1 MQMQTFLTMRH
12 VAPFREEATEL
23 LANLNDAAD
32 TLEQWVKVQLM
43 WCSLE
48 SVFTGGDIAK
58 QLPMEAK
65 KFSKVDKDWTKI
77 MRVSPR
83 LRRRLPFVA
92 GTRIMVWVVYVSSLR
107 PIRDAPRR
115 QVSQST
121 SLVVPCCQN
130 EMLKAKLPEM
140 YGELEKCSKALEGY
154 LEQKRSKF
162 PRFYFCSNSKLLQI
176 LSLIHI

>member
-58 QLPMEAK
+58 QPATVWKLFASRELGAAAV
-65 KFSKVDKDWTKI
+65 FSAQTRTGRSSDTLD
-77 MRVSPR
+77 R
-83 LRRRLPFVA
+83 LERAAPHANPER
-92 GTRIMVWVVYVSSLR
+92 TRIE
-107 PIRDAPRR
+107 A
-115 QVSQST
+115 QV
-121 SLVVPCCQN
+121 
-130 EMLKAKLPEM
+130 
-140 YGELEKCSKALEGY
+140 EL
-154 LEQKRSKF
+154 
-162 PRFYFCSNSKLLQI
+162 
-176 LSLIHI
+176 

>member
-1 MQMQTFLTMRH
+1 MRPRRLDAVDAVARAPTRLVRESRPFRDGVVPTQDWKSRPIPTLQGTGILTEELEESIMQMQTFLTMRH

-77 MRVSPR
+77 MRGLGVFYGAFTLLLGLVSN
-83 LRRRLPFVA
+83 
-92 GTRIMVWVVYVSSLR
+92 TR
-107 PIRDAPRR
+107 
-115 QVSQST
+115 
-121 SLVVPCCQN
+121 
-130 EMLKAKLPEM
+130 
-140 YGELEKCSKALEGY
+140 
-154 LEQKRSKF
+154 
-162 PRFYFCSNSKLLQI
+162 
-176 LSLIHI
+176 

>member
-12 VAPFREEATEL
+12 VAPFSEEATEL

-65 KFSKVDKDWTKI
+65 NSRKWT
-77 MRVSPR
+77 RTG
-83 LRRRLPFVA
+83 RR
-92 GTRIMVWVVYVSSLR
+92 S
-107 PIRDAPRR
+107 
-115 QVSQST
+115 
-121 SLVVPCCQN
+121 
-130 EMLKAKLPEM
+130 
-140 YGELEKCSKALEGY
+140 CSGLGV
-154 LEQKRSKF
+154 
-162 PRFYFCSNSKLLQI
+162 
-176 LSLIHI
+176 

>member
-1 MQMQTFLTMRH
+1 MGNELELDVVAAMAFLVASTPSTWPCRDGVVPTQDWKSRPIPALQGTGILTEELEESIMQMQTFLTMRH

-83 LRRRLPFVA
+83 FEV
-92 GTRIMVWVVYVSSLR
+92 
-107 PIRDAPRR
+107 
-115 QVSQST
+115 
-121 SLVVPCCQN
+121 
-130 EMLKAKLPEM
+130 
-140 YGELEKCSKALEGY
+140 
-154 LEQKRSKF
+154 
-162 PRFYFCSNSKLLQI
+162 
-176 LSLIHI
+176 

>member
-58 QLPMEAK
+58 QPATVWKLFA
-65 KFSKVDKDWTKI
+65 SRYLGTAALASAQT
-77 MRVSPR
+77 RT
-83 LRRRLPFVA
+83 RLPRDKLD
-92 GTRIMVWVVYVSSLR
+92 RIQRATPRSDRER
-107 PIRDAPRR
+107 PRIEA
-115 QVSQST
+115 QVE
-121 SLVVPCCQN
+121 P
-130 EMLKAKLPEM
+130 
-140 YGELEKCSKALEGY
+140 
-154 LEQKRSKF
+154 
-162 PRFYFCSNSKLLQI
+162 
-176 LSLIHI
+176 

>member
-77 MRVSPR
+77 MQVRAPR
-83 LRRRLPFVA
+83 FEVWRRLHFVDV
-92 GTRIMVWVVYVSSLR
+92 TRI
-107 PIRDAPRR
+107 
-115 QVSQST
+115 
-121 SLVVPCCQN
+121 
-130 EMLKAKLPEM
+130 
-140 YGELEKCSKALEGY
+140 
-154 LEQKRSKF
+154 
-162 PRFYFCSNSKLLQI
+162 
-176 LSLIHI
+176 

>member
-58 QLPMEAK
+58 QPATVWKLFASRDLGAAALGEAQTRTRRSSDGLERVGRALPRPRHERPRVEA
-65 KFSKVDKDWTKI
+65 
-77 MRVSPR
+77 
-83 LRRRLPFVA
+83 
-92 GTRIMVWVVYVSSLR
+92 
-107 PIRDAPRR
+107 
-115 QVSQST
+115 Q
-121 SLVVPCCQN
+121 
-130 EMLKAKLPEM
+130 
-140 YGELEKCSKALEGY
+140 LEV
-154 LEQKRSKF
+154 
-162 PRFYFCSNSKLLQI
+162 
-176 LSLIHI
+176 

>member
-1 MQMQTFLTMRH
+1 MSGLFFEFELFRTESRDNDAPHRPIPTLQGTGILTEELEESIMQMQTFLTMRH

-83 LRRRLPFVA
+83 LTVLRRLHA
-92 GTRIMVWVVYVSSLR
+92 IDATRI
-107 PIRDAPRR
+107 
-115 QVSQST
+115 
-121 SLVVPCCQN
+121 
-130 EMLKAKLPEM
+130 
-140 YGELEKCSKALEGY
+140 
-154 LEQKRSKF
+154 
-162 PRFYFCSNSKLLQI
+162 
-176 LSLIHI
+176 

>member
-77 MRVSPR
+77 MRGLRVWRCCGAFTPSTR
-83 LRRRLPFVA
+83 LVWMRR
-92 GTRIMVWVVYVSSLR
+92 G
-107 PIRDAPRR
+107 RD
-115 QVSQST
+115 
-121 SLVVPCCQN
+121 
-130 EMLKAKLPEM
+130 
-140 YGELEKCSKALEGY
+140 
-154 LEQKRSKF
+154 
-162 PRFYFCSNSKLLQI
+162 YFI
-176 LSLIHI
+176 F

>member
-1 MQMQTFLTMRH
+1 MSRRCPCHTGIWEIREFTFKDWKSRPIPTLQGTGILTEELEESIMQMQTFLTMRH

-77 MRVSPR
+77 MRGLRVFYGAFTPSTRLVSI
-83 LRRRLPFVA
+83 RRGR
-92 GTRIMVWVVYVSSLR
+92 GW
-107 PIRDAPRR
+107 
-115 QVSQST
+115 
-121 SLVVPCCQN
+121 
-130 EMLKAKLPEM
+130 
-140 YGELEKCSKALEGY
+140 
-154 LEQKRSKF
+154 
-162 PRFYFCSNSKLLQI
+162 FYFRV
-176 LSLIHI
+176 